1 MQQKYKFIPVL
12 VLALLSGC
20 ATQQHRMTMVS
31 FDNKYSQGDYL
42 NAALSAEENIK
53 IKEGMAYDAKGL
65 LAHLEAAEGFRL
77 AGELHNSTK
86 HYDAV
91 ESAVKDWELRSLGEK
106 VVVDGIASIIGN
118 DSVKRFQPQSR
129 EGILVNTYKALNFMS
144 EGDMASARIEFNRAQ
159 DRMARAVQISAKQIA
174 KQKKTKQK
182 KTENISNTNSTIL
195 KKFPELDMWE
205 VYPDFVNPFTVYLHA
220 IYLLT
225 TGQDAAD
232 FENGLNMLE
241 RVVGMN
247 PGNSEL
253 EDQLLYFNGIATTS
267 ILDRKKYV
275 WIMHETGLSPIYYEK
290 SFDISVPVN
299 DSIVILPFA
308 FPAVELR
315 GADWPTITV
324 GYSETEK
331 RTSQIASM
339 DRIVQTDFKR
349 NFPKVVTKS
358 IASAILKGTAQVA
371 ATKKFGDLGDIFG
384 KVLAK
389 KSTKADLRIWRAMP
403 SSWGIT
409 RMERPQN
416 GMLTLKTPNG
426 ILIDNIHTPDVQNSM
441 IYIKTPTA
449 IARPYITIIS
459 LGYGAPSSLSGPK

>member
-1 MQQKYKFIPVL
+1 MKQKYKFIPVL

-20 ATQQHRMTMVS
+20 ATQQHKKTMVS
-31 FDNKYSQGDYL
+31 FDNRYSQGDYL

-53 IKEGMAYDAKGL
+53 IKEGMNYDVKGL

-106 VVVDGIASIIGN
+106 VVVDGIASIITN

-129 EGILVNTYKALNFMS
+129 EGILANTYKAINYMS
-144 EGDMASARIEFNRAQ
+144 EGDMASARVEFNRAQ
-159 DRMARAVQISAKQIA
+159 DRMARAVQISSKQIA
-174 KQKKTKQK
+174 KQKKDKQK
-182 KTENISNTNSTIL
+182 KDKKNSDTNNAIL
-195 KKFPELDMWE
+195 KNFPELDVWE

-225 TGQDAAD
+225 TGQDATD
-232 FENGLNMLE
+232 FEKGLDMLE

-247 PGNSEL
+247 PNNSEL
-253 EDQLLYFNGIATTS
+253 EGQLHYFNGIATTS

-275 WIMHETGLSPIYYEK
+275 WIMHETGLSPILYEK
-290 SFDISVPVN
+290 SFDIPVPINKNIVN
-299 DSIVILPFA
+299 LSFA

-315 GADWPTITV
+315 RPDWPTIIV

-349 NFPKVVTKS
+349 KFPRVVAKS
-358 IASAILKGTAQVA
+358 ITSAVVKGAAQVA
-371 ATKKFGDLGDIFG
+371 ATKKFGSWGDVLS
-384 KVLAK
+384 KVLTK
-389 KSTKADLRIWRAMP
+389 SSTKADLRIWRAMP

-409 RMERPQN
+409 RVERPEN
-416 GMLTLKTPNG
+416 GMVTLKTSG
-426 ILIDNIHTPDVQNSM
+426 GMIIDNVHTPDVKNSI

-449 IARPYITIIS
+449 VARPYISIIS
-459 LGYGAPSSLSGPK
+459 LGYGTP

>member
-20 ATQQHRMTMVS
+20 ATQQHKKTMAL
-31 FDNKYSQGDYL
+31 FDNEYSQGHYL
-42 NAALSAEENIK
+42 NAALSSEENLK
-53 IKEGMAYDAKGL
+53 VKEGMAYDAKGL
-65 LAHLEAAEGFRL
+65 LGHLEAAEGFRL
-77 AGELHNSTK
+77 AGELHSSTK

-106 VVVDGIASIIGN
+106 VVVDGIASIITN

-129 EGILVNTYKALNFMS
+129 EGILVNTYKAINFMS
-144 EGDMASARIEFNRAQ
+144 EGDMASARVEFNRAQ

-174 KQKKTKQK
+174 KQEKSKKK
-182 KTENISNTNSTIL
+182 KSKNTSETNGTIL
-195 KKFPELDMWE
+195 KKFPELGMWE

-232 FENGLNMLE
+232 FENGLVMLK

-253 EDQLLYFNGIATTS
+253 ESQLFYFNGIATTS

-290 SFDISVPVN
+290 SFDIPVPIDN
-299 DSIVILPFA
+299 SAVILPFA
-308 FPAVELR
+308 FPAVKLR
-315 GADWPTITV
+315 RPDWPTITV

-331 RTSQIASM
+331 TTSQIASM

-358 IASAILKGTAQVA
+358 IASAVVKGAAQVA

-389 KSTKADLRIWRAMP
+389 NSTKADLRIWRAMP

-409 RMERPQN
+409 RVERPPN

-426 ILIDNIHTPDVQNSM
+426 MLIDNIHTPDVKNSM
-441 IYIKTPTA
+441 VYIKTPTA
-449 IARPYITIIS
+449 IALPYITIIS
-459 LGYGAPSSLSGPK
+459 LGYGTP

>member
-1 MQQKYKFIPVL
+1 MQQKYKYIPLL

-20 ATQQHRMTMVS
+20 ATQQHKKTMIS
-31 FDNKYSQGDYL
+31 FDDEYSQGHYL
-42 NAALSAEENIK
+42 NAALSAEANIK
-53 IKEGMAYDAKGL
+53 IKEGMNYDTKGL

-77 AGELHNSTK
+77 AGDLYNSTK

-106 VVVDGIASIIGN
+106 VIIDGVVSIISN

-129 EGILVNTYKALNFMS
+129 EGILANTYKAINYMS
-144 EGDMASARIEFNRAQ
+144 EGDMASARVEFNRAQ
-159 DRMARAVQISAKQIA
+159 DRMARAVQISAKQITKRKKA
-174 KQKKTKQK
+174 KQKKAK
-182 KTENISNTNSTIL
+182 NISDTNNTIL
-195 KKFPELDMWE
+195 KKFPELDIWE

-232 FENGLNMLE
+232 FEKGLNMLE

-247 PGNSEL
+247 SSNSEL
-253 EDQLLYFNGIATTS
+253 EDQLHYFNDIATTS

-275 WIMHETGLSPIYYEK
+275 WIMHETGLSPILYEK
-290 SFDISVPVN
+290 SFDIPVPV
-299 DSIVILPFA
+299 DHSTVILPFA
-308 FPAVELR
+308 FPAVKLR
-315 GADWPTITV
+315 RPDWPTITV

-349 NFPKVVTKS
+349 KFPRIVTKS
-358 IASAILKGTAQVA
+358 ITSAVVKGAAQAA
-371 ATKKFGDLGDIFG
+371 ATKKFGSWGDILG

-389 KSTKADLRIWRAMP
+389 NSTKADLRIWRAMP

-409 RMERPQN
+409 RVERPQN
-416 GMLTLKTPNG
+416 GMITLKTPNG
-426 ILIDNIHTPDVQNSM
+426 MIIDNIHTPDVKNSM

-449 IARPYITIIS
+449 IARPYISIIS
-459 LGYGAPSSLSGPK
+459 LGYGTP